1 MKKFISK
8 LEKISIKVFKQLSG
22 LKEDNFQTALGIEF
36 RKNKIDFMREAG
48 LELFYDNHP
57 IGLHELDFLIPPCM
71 DLKVPII
78 IETKVGSGIGEEHRQ
93 QLRNYLRSAVKNDNA
108 IIKKVKTG
116 LVLNFKKNE
125 VFTES
130 VRQRKETQDIE
141 IEVWTYEKN
150 KFTQHYSNKKTEEK
164 T

>member
-1 MKKFISK
+1 MKKFLEK
-8 LEKISIKVFKQLSG
+8 LESISTKVFKQLSG
-22 LKEDNFQTALGIEF
+22 LNEQYFQTALGIEF

-71 DLKVPII
+71 DLKEAII

-93 QLRNYLRSAVKNDNA
+93 QLRNYLRSAAKNDNA
-108 IIKKVKTG
+108 IIKKIKTG

-130 VRQRKETQDIE
+130 VRQRKQSQDIE
-141 IEVWTYEKN
+141 IEVWTLGKS
-150 KFTQHYSNKKTEEK
+150 KFTRQFSNKKTEEK
-164 T
+164 S

>member
-1 MKKFISK
+1 MNLFLKKIES
-8 LEKISIKVFKQLSG
+8 LSSKVFKQLSG
-22 LKEDNFQTALGIEF
+22 LKEEDFQTALGIEF

-48 LELFYDNHP
+48 LEVFYDSHP
-57 IGLHELDFLIPPCM
+57 ISLHELDFLVPPCL
-71 DLKVPII
+71 DLKEPII
-78 IETKVGSGIGEEHRQ
+78 IETKVSSGIAEDHRQ
-93 QLRNYLRSAVKNDNA
+93 QLRNYLRSAAKNDNA

-150 KFTQHYSNKKTEEK
+150 KFTQHYSNKKAEQK
-164 T
+164 S

>member
-1 MKKFISK
+1 MI
-8 LEKISIKVFKQLSG
+8 
-22 LKEDNFQTALGIEF
+22 
-36 RKNKIDFMREAG
+36 
-48 LELFYDNHP
+48 
-57 IGLHELDFLIPPCM
+57 
-71 DLKVPII
+71 
-78 IETKVGSGIGEEHRQ
+78 
-93 QLRNYLRSAVKNDNA
+93 

-116 LVLNFKKNE
+116 LLLNFKKNE

-164 T
+164 S

>member
-1 MKKFISK
+1 MQKFLNKIESLGKK
-8 LEKISIKVFKQLSG
+8 VYKQLSG
-22 LKEDNFQTALGIEF
+22 LKEEDFQTALGIEF
-36 RKNKIDFMREAG
+36 RNNKIDFMREAG
-48 LELFYDNHP
+48 LEVFYDNHP
-57 IGLHELDFLIPPCM
+57 ISLHELDFLIPTCM
-71 DLKVPII
+71 DLKEPII
-78 IETKVGSGIGEEHRQ
+78 IETKVSSGIAEDHRQ
-93 QLRNYLRSAVKNDNA
+93 QLRNYLRSAAKNDNA

-150 KFTQHYSNKKTEEK
+150 KFTQHYSNKKAEEK
-164 T
+164 S

>member
-1 MKKFISK
+1 MKKFLDKVESLSK
-8 LEKISIKVFKQLSG
+8 KVFKQLSG
-22 LKEDNFQTALGIEF
+22 LKEEHFQTALGVEF

-71 DLKVPII
+71 DLKEAII

-93 QLRNYLRSAVKNDNA
+93 QLRNYL
-108 IIKKVKTG
+108 
-116 LVLNFKKNE
+116 NFKKNE

-130 VRQRKETQDIE
+130 VRQRKQSQDIE
-141 IEVWTYEKN
+141 IEVWTLGKS
-150 KFTQHYSNKKTEEK
+150 KFTRQFSNKKTEEK
-164 T
+164 S

>member
-1 MKKFISK
+1 MKKFLDKIESLSK
-8 LEKISIKVFKQLSG
+8 KVFKQLSG
-22 LKEDNFQTALGIEF
+22 LKEEDFQTALGIEF
-36 RKNKIDFMREAG
+36 RRNKIDFMREAG
-48 LELFYDNHP
+48 LEVFYDNHP
-57 IGLHELDFLIPPCM
+57 ISLHELDFLIPACM
-71 DLKVPII
+71 DLKEPII
-78 IETKVGSGIGEEHRQ
+78 IETKVSSGIAEDHRQ

-141 IEVWTYEKN
+141 IEVWTYKKN
-150 KFTQHYSNKKTEEK
+150 KFTQHYSNKKAEQK
-164 T
+164 S